1 MDGLYINGTLNV
13 TYIFPQNT
21 PTPEKPVPTPTPETP
36 TPENPTPETPT
47 LPQTGIQANDT
58 GAMILI
64 AGVLVCVGSL
74 LNQKIEKVSPRLNR
88 ESNMKKIITAA
99 LIVLV
104 LVSGCSKSNK
114 PDDEQKAKLN
124 EASDR
129 LMNANAI
136 DMDLTLE
143 MKPEKREQLNDAVS
157 ANMEIQYAKA
167 KLPLDFDLIFKI
179 NVPDEDDTSMNFYK
193 KGTDVYMDFMEQ
205 KMKIDLKQIPQVGM
219 FLELPFND
227 VQSEPAD
234 INFEKATVVSENNQ
248 LVYTF
253 DLNDFLQSDT
263 FKKAL
268 AEQGQDVDLDFKQ
281 GQAIVKV
288 GTKLR
293 PSI

>member
-1 MDGLYINGTLNV
+1 
-13 TYIFPQNT
+13 
-21 PTPEKPVPTPTPETP
+21 
-36 TPENPTPETPT
+36 
-47 LPQTGIQANDT
+47 
-58 GAMILI
+58 
-64 AGVLVCVGSL
+64 
-74 LNQKIEKVSPRLNR
+74 
-88 ESNMKKIITAA
+88 MKKIITAA

-114 PDDEQKAKLN
+114 PNDEQKAKLN

-179 NVPDEDDTSMNFYK
+179 NIPDEDDTSMNFYK

-288 GTKLR
+288 GDEIETIDLSFMVTEKNSMESLEMLINIEVVGLNDSVEMSF
-293 PSI
+293 PNFDTFIDMTQLYQ